1 MIVIKFTYKNA
12 FDVIAPLK
20 CGTRWLKKYTS
31 PDSVEEIKFREFE
44 KMKNPKD
51 NCFLL
56 YRDIKEH
63 FISALYTEYLW
74 FNHTPI
80 EFHPISEYQCSTE
93 ELNKIKSKTIDFDKY
108 KNIDELFKKLTTR
121 GGQFSPNFWESF
133 YKKNNKNNF
142 KLIHLNNL
150 SSLFEKE
157 ILFDKTEF
165 NFTKEYI
172 NHPTKQDV
180 YNMLSVEQLDILNKI
195 IEKEN
200 YYLNEILSM
209 NL

>member
-1 MIVIKFTYKNA
+1 MIVIKFSYTFE

-31 PDSVEEIKFREFE
+31 PDTVEEIRYKELFNKNQIYKE
-44 KMKNPKD
+44 KT
-51 NCFLL
+51 FFI
-56 YRDIKEH
+56 YRDILEH
-63 FISALYTEYLW
+63 FKSALYTEYLY
-74 FNHTPI
+74 FNQ
-80 EFHPISEYQCSTE
+80 IS
-93 ELNKIKSKTIDFDKY
+93 IPKSNTDDLKLKKHTIDFDKY
-108 KNIDELFKKLTTR
+108 KNIDELFKKLTTL
-121 GGQFSPNFWESF
+121 GGHYIPNFWESF

-172 NHPTKQDV
+172 NHPIKQDV

-200 YYLNEILSM
+200 YYLNEILSIK
-209 NL
+209 